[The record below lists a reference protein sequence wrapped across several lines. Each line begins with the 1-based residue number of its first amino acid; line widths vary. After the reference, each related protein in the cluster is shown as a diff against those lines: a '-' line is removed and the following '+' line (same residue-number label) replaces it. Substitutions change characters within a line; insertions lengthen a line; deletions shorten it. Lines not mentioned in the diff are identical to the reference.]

1 MCTHDADAKQDPPA
15 CPRVQ
20 SGIHAVLDG
29 PYPLVAY
36 ERARAQ
42 LGIGQGWGRRD
53 RFLGNRSMHAF
64 LDAIYR
70 EGENGSISTDMG
82 RRTRQTWEFVN
93 DQMGF

>member
-36 ERARAQ
+36 DAQ
-42 LGIGQGWGRRD
+42 EPSLVLVKGG
-53 RFLGNRSMHAF
+53 A
-64 LDAIYR
+64 
-70 EGENGSISTDMG
+70 GETD
-82 RRTRQTWEFVN
+82 F
-93 DQMGF
+93 